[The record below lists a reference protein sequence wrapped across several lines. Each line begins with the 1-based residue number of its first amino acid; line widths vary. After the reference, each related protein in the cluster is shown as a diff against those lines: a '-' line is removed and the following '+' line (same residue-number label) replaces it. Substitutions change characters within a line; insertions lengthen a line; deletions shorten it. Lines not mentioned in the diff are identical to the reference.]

1 MMEICKKVVDQT
13 VKELRAGG
21 FDISDE
27 EVRQAEQH
35 CLRKIQVA
43 GKGEGYFEMLF
54 PDVLR
59 EYLFRK
65 TLNAISLLSMME
77 VEDVQCM
84 FTESM

>member
-1 MMEICKKVVDQT
+1 MEVYREIVDQI
-13 VKELRAGG
+13 VRELRNNG

-27 EVRQAEQH
+27 EVQQAELH
-35 CLRKIQVA
+35 CRRKIKVA
-43 GKGEGYFEMLF
+43 GKDEGYFEMLF

-59 EYLFRK
+59 EYLFRR

-84 FTESM
+84 FTESVR

>member
-1 MMEICKKVVDQT
+1 MEVYREIVDQT
-13 VKELRAGG
+13 VRELRNNG

-27 EVRQAEQH
+27 EVQQAELH
-35 CLRKIQVA
+35 CRRKIKVA
-43 GKGEGYFEMLF
+43 GKDEGYFEMLF

-59 EYLFRK
+59 EYLFRR

-84 FTESM
+84 FTESVR

>member
-1 MMEICKKVVDQT
+1 MEVYREIVDQT
-13 VKELRAGG
+13 VRELRNDG

-27 EVRQAEQH
+27 EVRQAELH
-35 CLRKIQVA
+35 CRRKIKVA
-43 GKGEGYFEMLF
+43 GEDEGYFTILF

-59 EYLFRK
+59 EYLFRR

-84 FTESM
+84 FTESVR

>member
-1 MMEICKKVVDQT
+1 M
-13 VKELRAGG
+13 
-21 FDISDE
+21 
-27 EVRQAEQH
+27 
-35 CLRKIQVA
+35 RKIKVA
-43 GKGEGYFEMLF
+43 GKGERYFEMLF

-77 VEDVQCM
+77 VEDVQRM